1 MALLLEPHQVC
12 LGGQPETERKGSL
25 GPCLAEFDA
34 HSWLAVMSGSLLAN
48 TMYFAIFSALPTQDF
63 RLSLQPFVAVRTV
76 VSILN
81 VFRAL
86 RQGPSVYPKL
96 ASKS

>member
-1 MALLLEPHQVC
+1 MALLLEPNQVC
-12 LGGQPETERKGSL
+12 LGGQPEMERKGSL
-25 GPCLAEFDA
+25 GPCLAEFDS

-86 RQGPSVYPKL
+86 RQGPSMYPKL